1 MNHKPSI
8 FNFTYSRA
16 ENENIIYNTF
26 SKALMVLDE
35 NEFEQYSGN
44 QYTSEEIKQQLI
56 DNGILVDEEADEV
69 AFLKYFHYKNKFVKD
84 TLFLTI
90 APTLDCNFAC
100 PYCYENRRS
109 GKMSPEIQD
118 ALIEYI
124 RKSVDDGTR
133 NLDISWYG
141 GEPLLHLDVFKNL
154 AKRIKEL
161 SVEKGCSLHA
171 HMVTNGY
178 LLNAEIIEFLDEV
191 GISKIQITMDG
202 LKEHHDVRRPLRN
215 GMGTF
220 EKIYENLGLFCES
233 PIAVVIRMNVDNTNA
248 GDFLELKHRILEL
261 NNPNIT
267 IYPSPVE
274 DINKDKVNKVS
285 SFMTTQEFESFAI
298 NSCVENGMESNDFS
312 VLDDRCFFC
321 TAEIE
326 NCYVVDELGD
336 FYKCWDEV
344 GRQEYKCFNLLD
356 MENIQYHNITK
367 FLTTDPFSEEK
378 CRNCVF
384 LPLCFGGCKFQ
395 RAQLNKSVCGF
406 TNETLKKYIEITFFN
421 EKEE

>member
-1 MNHKPSI
+1 
-8 FNFTYSRA
+8 
-16 ENENIIYNTF
+16 
-26 SKALMVLDE
+26 
-35 NEFEQYSGN
+35 
-44 QYTSEEIKQQLI
+44 
-56 DNGILVDEEADEV
+56 
-69 AFLKYFHYKNKFVKD
+69 
-84 TLFLTI
+84 
-90 APTLDCNFAC
+90 
-100 PYCYENRRS
+100 
-109 GKMSPEIQD
+109 MSPEIQD

-124 RKSVDDGTR
+124 GKSVDDGTR

-161 SVEKGCSLHA
+161 SVEKGCSLHT

-178 LLNAEIIEFLDEV
+178 LLNEEIIEFLDEV
-191 GISKIQITMDG
+191 GISKIQITIDG

-215 GMGTF
+215 GRGTF
-220 EKIYENLGLFCES
+220 KKIYENLGLFSES
-233 PIAVVIRMNVDNTNA
+233 PIAVVVRMNVDNTNA
-248 GDFLELKHRILEL
+248 GDFLELKQRILEL

-298 NSCVENGMESNDFS
+298 NSCVENGMESDDFS

-344 GRQEYKCFNLLD
+344 GREEYKCFNILNTED
-356 MENIQYHNITK
+356 IRYHNITK
-367 FLTTDPFSEEK
+367 FLTADPFSEEE
-378 CRNCVF
+378 CRKCVF

-395 RAQLNKSVCGF
+395 RAMLNKSVCGF
-406 TNETLKKYIEITFFN
+406 TNDTLKKYIELTFFN
-421 EKEE
+421 DKK